1 MTARHIIAVAAA
13 DRKKP
18 GLVVD
23 VKQTGSDPLDV
34 RLAASEGEYPYV
46 ATLKQR
52 KIGRLKNKATDDE
65 WEVIMSYFLLQEHPE
80 ADKAGILENVRI
92 EYSLVGENVHLVIR
106 RDVQGIKQTLG
117 QIELERDPDE
127 EMDPVE
133 WAYMSAQTH
142 NATIGKLHELSA
154 KLASEQSHIAKLNA
168 QLEDFIK
175 TKDET
180 EAAMLQQFMTLLNEK
195 KRKIRDQNRLLAGVE
210 VDQSVANDVQSARE
224 ETKSRKPGPSRS
236 LKRKEPVRK
245 TVAQTKAESDEDQ
258 MEIDQ
263 SKAEEQDNVSEPE
276 PMTPEHSEDEE
287 TEDEDESAAPAP
299 IASRVRGKSATSG
312 SASAAASQASRSPP
326 PPTRELPF
334 SKRKVAQQKASSP
347 PAAEDND
354 ETEDEL

>member
-1 MTARHIIAVAAA
+1 
-13 DRKKP
+13 
-18 GLVVD
+18 
-23 VKQTGSDPLDV
+23 
-34 RLAASEGEYPYV
+34 
-46 ATLKQR
+46 
-52 KIGRLKNKATDDE
+52 
-65 WEVIMSYFLLQEHPE
+65 
-80 ADKAGILENVRI
+80 
-92 EYSLVGENVHLVIR
+92 
-106 RDVQGIKQTLG
+106 
-117 QIELERDPDE
+117 
-127 EMDPVE
+127 MDPVE

-175 TKDET
+175 TKNET

-210 VDQSVANDVQSARE
+210 VDQSVGKSAVPEDVSDFTLTPHKANDVQSARE

-334 SKRKVAQQKASSP
+334 SKRKVAQQKASPP